1 MSVWKERQGS
11 PGRGRW
17 GHFLGRGG
25 GPSRHNSRRKR
36 GCALEG
42 SFWSQINDTEATQR
56 MPLSEPTEVATNQ
69 PAQDNNSCSCSPEA
83 QESEIKVS
91 AGQTPSEAQREAL
104 SCLFQLL
111 GAAAALGSGPPPS
124 ASASCSYPLCPR
136 GHSWWIEGDPSPAQ
150 SRLSP
155 SRNCMICK
163 DFISK

>member
-1 MSVWKERQGS
+1 MGAAS
-11 PGRGRW
+11 
-17 GHFLGRGG
+17 RGG
-25 GPSRHNSRRKR
+25 AVGPP
-36 GCALEG
+36 GTIPGGGEG
-42 SFWSQINDTEATQR
+42 VPLRAACGLKSMTPEVTQH

-69 PAQDNNSCSCSPEA
+69 PAQDNNNCSRSPEA